1 MRIESSK
8 SEVVIAFIG
17 RLAPIK
23 RPDRFLDLVQDLSE
37 KRVDVKFLI
46 YGDGELKGE
55 IQERIRQEKL
65 PVELRPFER
74 DVYQVL
80 ANVDILVMTS
90 DNEGTPLT
98 VMEASYAG
106 VPCIGTNVGSMRDIV
121 KDGVNG
127 FLVDPS
133 AASLA
138 IVLQELLENRQK
150 LTRLILGAS
159 KYAEDNFNI
168 RNYVHGHEKLY
179 EGLINSAN

>member
-1 MRIESSK
+1 MKE
-8 SEVVIAFIG
+8 
-17 RLAPIK
+17 
-23 RPDRFLDLVQDLSE
+23 LSE
-37 KRVDVKFLI
+37 KRTDVKFLI
-46 YGDGELKGE
+46 YGDGELKDK
-55 IQERIRQEKL
+55 IQERIREEKL
-65 PVELRPFER
+65 PVELRPFEK
-74 DVYQVL
+74 DVYRVL

-127 FLVDPS
+127 FLVDPTS
-133 AASLA
+133 ASLA
-138 IVLQELLENRQK
+138 IVLQELLENRQE
-150 LTRLILGAS
+150 LTRLILGTS

-179 EGLINSAN
+179 EGLVNSAN